1 MYLDSFACFY
11 DILGSG
17 CDGLFGVW
25 EREWDHINLL
35 PPYFKRASFLQEWNR
50 MDKFLVNLQ
59 RNIPSHSQARQHD
72 NNIDLTSPQFN
83 TPSSRAQVIKPD
95 KRKNN
100 RIDLTSPK
108 HVSKE
113 GLKKKPVRDIWCV
126 PNSISVAKLHISYVH
141 IDEWKE

>member
-1 MYLDSFACFY
+1 MY
-11 DILGSG
+11 
-17 CDGLFGVW
+17 
-25 EREWDHINLL
+25 
-35 PPYFKRASFLQEWNR
+35 
-50 MDKFLVNLQ
+50 KFLVDLQ

-83 TPSSRAQVIKPD
+83 APSSRAQVIKPD

-113 GLKKKPVRDIWCV
+113 GLKKKPVRDI
-126 PNSISVAKLHISYVH
+126 
-141 IDEWKE
+141 